1 MSSPLS
7 GAEELPSWQLRLLER
22 IQATSY
28 IHHRTLFHGYPQ
40 YSPAESGPN
49 NAGPNIALERWRTNL
64 AALEA
69 ERGEIELHAHSLD
82 IPQPMIDYAIKTG
95 GRGVRWGETPE
106 TARLPLAP
114 VGENLTRLHLL
125 EQISGDVWKLE
136 HAALVRAEYLHRV
149 HTVALP
155 DNEAGERQ
163 LHDNMAALWRR
174 IKGTASLIDL
184 DAGTAQQLWG
194 RGPESWK
201 RLAELTAA
209 SYTDAELQ
217 QRLGELSWKGI
228 EAEVSRVFDNQA
240 AGNVTELQL
249 PTPWQVAA
257 NAEKALVAIRLA
269 DSEAGPQPGRDIGTA
284 VEATGAGTETQWE
297 PDPEQRPRPPDRDAG
312 AGRDQGVWS

>member
-7 GAEELPSWQLRLLER
+7 GADELPSWQLRLLER

-49 NAGPNIALERWRTNL
+49 IALERWRTHL

-82 IPQPMIDYAIKTG
+82 IPQPMIDYAIETG
-95 GRGVRWGETPE
+95 GRGVRWGETPD

-114 VGENLTRLHLL
+114 EGENWTLLHLL

-149 HTVALP
+149 HTGALP
-155 DNEAGERQ
+155 DNEAGEHQ

-194 RGPESWK
+194 RGPESWQ

-217 QRLGELSWKGI
+217 QRFGELSWKGI
-228 EAEVSRVFDNQA
+228 EAEVSRAFDNRA
-240 AGNVTELQL
+240 AGNDTELQP
-249 PTPWQVAA
+249 PTPWQVAE
-257 NAEKALVAIRLA
+257 NAEKALVAIGLA
-269 DSEAGPQPGRDIGTA
+269 DSEAAPHPGRDIGTA
-284 VEATGAGTETQWE
+284 VAATGAGTETQWE
-297 PDPEQRPRPPDRDAG
+297 PDPEQQPRPPERDAG
-312 AGRDQGVWS
+312 VGRDQGVWS